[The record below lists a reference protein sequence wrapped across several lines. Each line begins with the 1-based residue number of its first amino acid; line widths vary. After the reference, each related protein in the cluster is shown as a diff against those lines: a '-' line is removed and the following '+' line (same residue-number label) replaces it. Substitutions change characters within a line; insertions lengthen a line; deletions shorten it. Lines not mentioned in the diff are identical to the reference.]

1 MSIRIGRSA
10 LSFMRIA
17 ATLVL
22 VIIAGGSCRL
32 SAQPWALSYFRG
44 LQSLKNKQWDQAI
57 QQLSNAINAH
67 PASESE
73 VHFRAWQPFDYYP
86 YLYRGVAYYQN
97 GDHTNAGTDLR
108 HEQELGE
115 ISRGTRD
122 TKAVGLLK
130 EFLPLVNDKKHPA
143 PFVEG
148 MHLFNE
154 KDYRGAI
161 QKFGQVPATSPRYDE
176 AKNFISLAQDEMRKL
191 DISAAAAAQA
201 QKARRLAVTKP
212 SPPAVDTSGQTILHK
227 AVDLYN
233 AGKFRSAK
241 RKLEELKIRGIT
253 STESERCLSE
263 IASTEEITLMG
274 VTAYLEGDY
283 AMAAG
288 QLAQCARSQSD
299 NPHIFAYL
307 AYSCAAN
314 YLVTGEKD
322 TSLAR
327 QARDAYRR
335 LQSLAPSY
343 VPDMRY
349 VSPGIIAF
357 LKGE

>member
-1 MSIRIGRSA
+1 
-10 LSFMRIA
+10 
-17 ATLVL
+17 
-22 VIIAGGSCRL
+22 
-32 SAQPWALSYFRG
+32 
-44 LQSLKNKQWDQAI
+44 
-57 QQLSNAINAH
+57 
-67 PASESE
+67 
-73 VHFRAWQPFDYYP
+73 
-86 YLYRGVAYYQN
+86 
-97 GDHTNAGTDLR
+97 
-108 HEQELGE
+108 
-115 ISRGTRD
+115 
-122 TKAVGLLK
+122 
-130 EFLPLVNDKKHPA
+130 
-143 PFVEG
+143 
-148 MHLFNE
+148 
-154 KDYRGAI
+154 
-161 QKFGQVPATSPRYDE
+161 
-176 AKNFISLAQDEMRKL
+176 MRKL
-191 DISAAAAAQA
+191 DRSAVAAAQA
-201 QKARRLAVTKP
+201 QKARRPAAAKP
-212 SPPAVDTSGQTILHK
+212 SPPAVDTSSQTILQE

-322 TSLAR
+322 TSLVR

-343 VPDMRY
+343 APDMRY